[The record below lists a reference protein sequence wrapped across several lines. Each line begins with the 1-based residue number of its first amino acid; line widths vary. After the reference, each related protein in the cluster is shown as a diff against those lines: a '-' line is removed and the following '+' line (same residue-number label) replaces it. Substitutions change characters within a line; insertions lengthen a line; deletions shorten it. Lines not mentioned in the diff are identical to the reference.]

1 MAIARHSTI
10 TPPPALWDE
19 VKGEPAPKGKTEI
32 GFTLQTLIVTAV
44 LVLVAVGASIGLVA
58 ITTSSSDDFEDAG
71 QTGVEARCA
80 PNEVRDPDLEARGAK
95 GVNQTY
101 REIQAD
107 TIGCNPICGTWEYFN
122 PGRSAAGSG
131 GPEGNGGTYS
141 TDAGCFAPCYWNFGG
156 TRAHPKPE
164 DVKANYSSLAYY
176 DDNRFPVAQQVR
188 LGVAHSR
195 YAPPLRTS
203 TNDLWYQSDLGPPSG
218 IGGNKDD
225 KPFIWTYDNV
235 QNGSLRFPGKPL
247 TSEQIAVGIPPVFKP
262 NLKATGTDPGG
273 TERNKN
279 NSRWEEENW
288 EYRADPVNKVCTI
301 VNITLDDQ
309 VVCSSEWENCASRG

>member
-1 MAIARHSTI
+1 M
-10 TPPPALWDE
+10 
-19 VKGEPAPKGKTEI
+19 
-32 GFTLQTLIVTAV
+32 
-44 LVLVAVGASIGLVA
+44 LVAVGASIGLVA

-71 QTGVEARCA
+71 QTNVETRCA
-80 PNEVRDPDLEARGAK
+80 PNEVWDQELGARGAK

-101 REIQAD
+101 RKIQAD
-107 TIGCNPICGTWEYFN
+107 TIGCNPICGTWEYFD
-122 PGRSAAGSG
+122 PGRKAAGSG
-131 GPEGNGGTYS
+131 GPEGNGGIYS
-141 TDAGCFAPCYWNFGG
+141 TDTGCFAPCYWNFEAGI
-156 TRAHPKPE
+156 RAHPRPG
-164 DVKANYSSLAYY
+164 DIRGSSNSSLAYH

-203 TNDLWYQSDLGPPSG
+203 TDNLWYQSDLGPASG
-218 IGGNKDD
+218 TGSNKDG
-225 KPFIWTYDNV
+225 KPFIWIYDNA
-235 QNGSLRFPGKPL
+235 QNGSVRFPGKPL

-288 EYRADPVNKVCTI
+288 EYRADPINKVCTI

-309 VVCSSEWENCASRG
+309 VVCSSEWDDCDSFSVPTNPPGFP